1 MTRVNVGVRAEMKED
16 VGGEEAASIDFV
28 KLWANKRG
36 AGRQLNRTISKFQLN
51 WPLTLENTFPFFIQS
66 IHPPASWQIIRW
78 TLDVMLRFSAQ
89 SVRERTVMFLHFRK
103 SP

>member
-66 IHPPASWQIIRW
+66 IRSARWQIIRW

-89 SVRERTVMFLHFRK
+89 SVRERTVMSLHFRK